1 MALTVKPPESLGFFS
16 PVTLIATWFG
26 AGLLRPAAG
35 TWGSLAALPFA
46 WVLTSLG
53 GFGLLFVAAIVIF
66 IAGTWAANAF
76 EMASPDKDPSSVVV
90 DEVVGVWITLLFVP
104 QEALWYAIAFAAFRF
119 FDILKIWPISYL
131 DKNIKGG
138 FGIMIDDILA
148 ALFAGFVCF
157 VLMMFI

>member
-46 WVLTSLG
+46 WALTSLG
-53 GFGLLFVAAIVIF
+53 GFGLLFVMTLIVF
-66 IAGTWAANAF
+66 AAGTWAADAF
-76 EMASPDKDPSSVVV
+76 EKASEDKDPSSVVV
-90 DEVVGVWITLLFVP
+90 DEVAGVWLTLLFVP
-104 QEALWYAIAFAAFRF
+104 QEVLWYAIAFAAFRF

-131 DKNIKGG
+131 DKNVKGG

-148 ALFAGFVCF
+148 GVFAGLVCI
-157 VLMMFI
+157 VLMMYI